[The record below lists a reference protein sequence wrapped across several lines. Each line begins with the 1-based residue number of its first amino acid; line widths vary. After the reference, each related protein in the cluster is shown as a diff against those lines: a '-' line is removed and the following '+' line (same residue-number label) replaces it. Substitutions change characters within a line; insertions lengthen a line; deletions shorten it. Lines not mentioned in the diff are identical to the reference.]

1 MLANLYWFFFF
12 LVVYWSFCLFWGAR
26 TLRTNSSPEYY
37 YLADR
42 SISSW
47 VFFFSA
53 TAATFAGITIIT
65 YPSLIYADGYSFL
78 ATAAIVITI
87 PLGSILF
94 FKRQWMLSRKYNL
107 ITPGEM
113 YFKYYKSHTLR
124 ITILI
129 IALFF
134 AVPFLGIIIGAT
146 GSMVEFVS
154 AGELGRDSAMW
165 VLTAVVLFYVV
176 SGGFKSMI
184 SIGVVQSWL
193 FFVLFIS
200 IGFGAFYYL
209 GGLSFFDDLA
219 TANSFISFGSW
230 GSTQGY
236 GGGDL
241 SGFFN
246 VPGVIQWVGGLGKNN
261 PSGGPWTAVMIL
273 SFTLSYMGIVLSP
286 TFSMWS
292 YSVKSPK
299 SFYYYQI
306 WGSGAIVGIFL
317 FIFAA
322 LLGVGANLLGA
333 NPSINL
339 NGFALSQILPELDI
353 NNVSSLIF
361 SFIGSLGSAS
371 PILVGLLS
379 ICLIAAL
386 QSTLAAFLMTSGSMV
401 ARDLYRPYIDKD
413 PSWKRELLVA
423 RLAMLLICLAALYL
437 ATFFETSLILLGG
450 LAIAFG
456 FQLFPVLLGMIWF
469 PWITKTGATLGL
481 ITGMFFVILAET
493 FGHKLTGNALPWGRW
508 PLTIYSGLWGLFF
521 NVIVCFLSS
530 AFSSND
536 ADKEHRKSFH
546 DFMNDHM
553 GIHPSRKKIKSFAYV
568 LFLIWAFFSIGPGLI
583 FGNLIFGSADLSYDK
598 WVMGIPSLWAY
609 QIIWWAAGVLL
620 IWFMAN
626 KMDLSTL
633 PKKPILN
640 GDEYSAP
647 DDIEDKGNYID
658 KMGGGYGW
666 PLILIGMAVATVILS
681 VYAL

>member
-26 TLRTNSSPEYY
+26 TLRTNSSPESY

-273 SFTLSYMGIVLSP
+273 YFTLSYMGIVLSP

-536 ADKEHRKSFH
+536 TDKEHRKSFH

-598 WVMGIPSLWAY
+598 WVMGIHSLWAY